1 MDTGRALRHP
11 WRMVP
16 RPLRITVF
24 LAACATIVWLSVAP
38 TTAIPSVNMWD
49 KFEHASAYLG
59 LALIAAWAFRVKSWR
74 LAIGLFALGV
84 GVEIAQATM
93 GWGRQGDVLD
103 AVANSVG
110 IALGL
115 GLARLIGEL
124 PMVKSPARGE

>member
-1 MDTGRALRHP
+1 MI
-11 WRMVP
+11 P
-16 RPLRITVF
+16 RPIRIAVF
-24 LAACATIVWLSVAP
+24 LAACAVIVWLSVAP

-49 KFEHASAYLG
+49 KLEHAGAYVG
-59 LALIAAWAFRVKSWR
+59 LALIGAWAFRSRSWR
-74 LAIGLFALGV
+74 LALGLFALGV

-110 IALGL
+110 IGL
-115 GLARLIGEL
+115 GLLAARVIGEL